1 MRLLLEKNLS
11 LKIKRLKQQYQN
23 NNYLPHRAAKPDH
36 DLHKTWRNAERL
48 STPQIMAMTD
58 GTESRQW
65 DTLDDDES
73 TELYPNS
80 NV

>member
-1 MRLLLEKNLS
+1 
-11 LKIKRLKQQYQN
+11 
-23 NNYLPHRAAKPDH
+23 
-36 DLHKTWRNAERL
+36 
-48 STPQIMAMTD
+48 MAMTD
-58 GTESRQW
+58 GTESGQW